1 MFKQAS
7 LALALLV
14 PAICFGS
21 VYQAP
26 YIEDAKV
33 DHSYTC
39 TKYTDNVVD
48 GQNGF
53 VTDNP
58 VVELETTITQTK
70 YMFTVEK
77 NILFT
82 DELKLSIPVG
92 GAITGV
98 SGNAIDMMFKK
109 VGPNGNLYF
118 LIYMGDRSNG
128 PTWPINRGIVLAG
141 CSKG

>member
-1 MFKQAS
+1 MFKKAS

-14 PAICFGS
+14 PAVCFAN

-33 DHSYTC
+33 DNTYTC
-39 TKYTDNVVD
+39 TKYTDNTVD
-48 GQNGF
+48 GENGF

-58 VVELETTITQTK
+58 VVELSTTISQTK
-70 YMFTVEK
+70 YMYTVEK

-82 DELKLSIPVG
+82 EELKMTIPVG
-92 GAITGV
+92 GAISGV

-109 VGPNGNLYF
+109 QAPNGGTYF

-141 CSKG
+141 CTKG

>member
-33 DHSYTC
+33 DTSYTC

-48 GQNGF
+48 GENGF

-92 GAITGV
+92 GAITGI

-109 VGPNGNLYF
+109 FAPNGNLYF
-118 LIYMGDRSNG
+118 LIYMGDRTKPPMS
-128 PTWPINRGIVLAG
+128 PINRGIVLAG
-141 CSKG
+141 CTKH